1 MPSDVKFDEGYS
13 LSPKLEYDHYKF
25 TGYTNSFIKFNY
37 TGRGEW
43 YIGMYG
49 PYGDQS
55 TYAFIDKGQ
64 DYPMGTHMWEIVSPS
79 STRWFQMNL
88 NACKES
94 EYNCADGA
102 CIPIESRK
110 VSLHAIMP
118 DSFLLVE
125 RANYK
130 RNHELADVMD
140 IMTALMSWMSGCVI
154 KFVFPTHI

>member
-1 MPSDVKFDEGYS
+1 MFFLYSAPTIILIVGLPSDVKFDEGYS

-49 PYGDQS
+49 PYGDKS

-88 NACKES
+88 NSCNES
-94 EYNCADGA
+94 EYNCADGS
-102 CIPIESRK
+102 CIPIDSRK
-110 VSLHAIMP
+110 VTL
-118 DSFLLVE
+118 
-125 RANYK
+125 
-130 RNHELADVMD
+130 
-140 IMTALMSWMSGCVI
+140 
-154 KFVFPTHI
+154 